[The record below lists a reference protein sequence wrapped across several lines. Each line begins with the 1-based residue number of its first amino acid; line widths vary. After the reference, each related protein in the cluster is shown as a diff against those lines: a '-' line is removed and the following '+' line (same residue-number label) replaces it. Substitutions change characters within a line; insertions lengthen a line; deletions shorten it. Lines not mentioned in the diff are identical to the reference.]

1 MMGVDIEAAEVFSSI
16 PVFQHSQHLVFVVA
30 RHKLNMLICIILFF
44 YSTGRFFMS
53 KGFLAACAAAVFL
66 SAVSHGDEVVF
77 KSGDRLTGAVKSVAD
92 GKMVF
97 DSKVAGTLTLNTADI
112 ETFSTDAPIEVVK
125 PDGTSQMLKVAAS
138 EGGSVSVLTAG
149 AAQPQTM
156 AIADMAK
163 INPEK
168 PRWKGAVV
176 AGVTMVRGNTKSTAA
191 NIDANAQLRRENDRI
206 SLAAGYY
213 YANQRDN
220 ATRQDNTTLN
230 SWLIKGQYDYF
241 FSDKMYGYGNM
252 KLEKDRISN
261 LDMRLTT
268 GAGLGYQWIE
278 QADLNF
284 STEAGLAYVSERYFS
299 PSETRQN
306 MAGRLAY
313 HLDKAINDKV
323 KAFHNLEY
331 LPSLERADTFL
342 GNADVGL
349 RAALTSKLAFEAK
362 AQLAYNSHPS
372 AGLDKKDMRYILG
385 LGWTF

>member
-1 MMGVDIEAAEVFSSI
+1 
-16 PVFQHSQHLVFVVA
+16 
-30 RHKLNMLICIILFF
+30 
-44 YSTGRFFMS
+44 MS

-77 KSGDRLTGAVKSVAD
+77 KSGDRLTGAVQSVAD

-138 EGGSVSVLTAG
+138 EGGSVNVLTAG

-278 QADLNF
+278 RADLNF